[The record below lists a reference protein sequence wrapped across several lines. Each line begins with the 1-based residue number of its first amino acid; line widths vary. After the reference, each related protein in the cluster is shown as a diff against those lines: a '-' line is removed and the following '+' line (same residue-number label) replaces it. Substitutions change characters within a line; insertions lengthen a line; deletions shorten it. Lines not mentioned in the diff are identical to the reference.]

1 MMIAMEVEM
10 IDISQ
15 KGRVFRKAVASG
27 KIRLR
32 KKTVELI
39 RNGKV
44 RKGDPIQIAKIAGI
58 QAAKM
63 TPQLIPLCHQ
73 IPLEDVQIDIKV
85 VDSGIHVTATVISE
99 GKTGVEMEALVA
111 ASVALLGIWD
121 MVKAYEKNNAGQ
133 YPSTSIE
140 QVKVLSKVKRP
151 IENS

>member
-1 MMIAMEVEM
+1 MIAMEVEM

>member
-44 RKGDPIQIAKIAGI
+44 RKGDPIQIAKIVGI

>member
-1 MMIAMEVEM
+1 MEVEM
-10 IDISQ
+10 TDISQ

-27 KIRLR
+27 EIRLR

-39 RNGKV
+39 RKGKV

-73 IPLEDVQIDIKV
+73 IPLEDVQIDTKV

>member
-1 MMIAMEVEM
+1 MIAMEVEM

-133 YPSTSIE
+133 YTSTSIE

-151 IENS
+151 LENS